1 MISLAS
7 LSRERRAL
15 SLLVLGFYTTIFTL
29 AAINLGGAWFRCFL
43 GMGLVYGLAFFA
55 LAARWFWARWFAMG
69 LGVSGMTMAAIG
81 LVKLGL
87 DPGLL
92 IWGGLHLLIYLPL
105 LGETMAE
112 MYEGQEAWRERFG
125 MDEHGV
131 ARLKRAVGSAA
142 TGLPTLIMF
151 TLAPRQGSMAPLV
164 ALALGCLG
172 MYGLIRLRFWG
183 VAALGLGALYLFGVV
198 ALFEPAQIGLSM
210 ASTFHQTL
218 GLAAVFF
225 MAISVAPFVGP
236 AYRFVQ
242 KG

>member
-1 MISLAS
+1 VISLDN

-43 GMGLVYGLAFFA
+43 GLGIVYGLAFFA

-69 LGVSGMTMAAIG
+69 LGVSGLTMAAIG

-105 LGETMAE
+105 VGEAMAE
-112 MYEGQEAWRERFG
+112 MYEGQPAWRERFG

-131 ARLKRAVGSAA
+131 ERLKRSVGSAA

-151 TLAPRQGSMAPLV
+151 ALAPRQGSMAPLL
-164 ALALGCLG
+164 ALALAGLG
-172 MYGLIRLRFWG
+172 MYGLIKLRFWG
-183 VAALGLGALYLFGVV
+183 VAALGLGALYLFGTI
-198 ALFEPAQIGLSM
+198 ALFDPAFASFET

-218 GLAAVFF
+218 GMAAACFL
-225 MAISVAPFVGP
+225 AISAAPFVGP
-236 AYRFVQ
+236 AYRFI
-242 KG
+242 KEG